1 MVESPWGVWVV
12 RVLAALGAL
21 CGLWVPLPA
30 TLPQRASASRRHR
43 PAIWRALQNTVCS
56 MSFPCHLAFSGLLLS
71 RLAHT
76 ARWIVVESALAGSRA
91 EREGVLTAS
100 ELWSEHGGQ
109 EVEHAAVSTDVGR
122 DHPALAIVV
131 WRREAVVGELAPP
144 PVPGTTADGRPCPPG
159 TLGRQWNR

>member
-1 MVESPWGVWVV
+1 MVESPWGVWVL
-12 RVLAALGAL
+12 RVLTAIGPL

-30 TLPQRASASRRHR
+30 TLPQPASATRRHR

-131 WRREAVVGELAPP
+131 WRGDAV
-144 PVPGTTADGRPCPPG
+144 DGHRLPAKWPDTPAE
-159 TLGRQWNR
+159 GRSILRDTRGVQ